1 MEAATVLSIV
11 ERQLLWVLEMYAFA
25 ESVQASKLA
34 QHQQEGSVGSDVDSS
49 SRAGGGKDGAG
60 SDDEEENP
68 LTPKRCSER
77 SVKVMNAYTLSSLIT
92 SSAIIGVIINCDE
105 LVQALVTYE
114 ASRRA
119 FVENERREALV
130 QMRCSAIS
138 EVMYE
143 IRDTIDW
150 RSGRLRA
157 ALANG
162 ERHAAA
168 ESRYDAAASP
178 ADMLNAALRSICYKL
193 LHVRRRL

>member
-60 SDDEEENP
+60 SDEEEDP

-77 SVKVMNAYTLSSLIT
+77 SVKVMIAYSLSSLIT

-105 LVQALVTYE
+105 FVQALVTYE

-130 QMRCSAIS
+130 QMRCAAIS